1 VLLLDND
8 VPAMIL
14 DIAAFK
20 LILMLSNLAWF
31 LTCQMV
37 LMRFIIAAVMVTLH
51 WGDQFNSVIFHMS
64 STEVKWRVKSKHF
77 ANQDQRW
84 IAKSHSKKI
93 WKDDSICLQQK
104 LHMEGRKQPLFNKC
118 SSIGTL
124 SCINLQT
131 RRDFEG
137 G

>member
-1 VLLLDND
+1 VLLPDKD

-37 LMRFIIAAVMVTLH
+37 LMRLIIAAVMVTLH
-51 WGDQFNSVIFHMS
+51 WGDRFNSVIFHKS
-64 STEVKWRVKSKHF
+64 SIEVNWRVKSKQF
-77 ANQDQRW
+77 ANQDQSW
-84 IAKSHSKKI
+84 IAKSHSKKM
-93 WKDDSICLQQK
+93 WTDDSICLQQK

-118 SSIGTL
+118 LSVGTL

-137 G
+137 D